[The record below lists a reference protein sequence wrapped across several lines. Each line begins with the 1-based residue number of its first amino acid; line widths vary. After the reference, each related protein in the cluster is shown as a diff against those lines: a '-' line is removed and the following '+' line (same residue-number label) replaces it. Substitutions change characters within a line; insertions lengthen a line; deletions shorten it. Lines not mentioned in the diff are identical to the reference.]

1 MKITSSERIMKT
13 ILVSEIAGKNAISM
27 HSGSNLYNRIQPILK
42 KGEKLRLD
50 FQGVELF
57 ASPFFNASIG
67 YILKDISI
75 DELKEHIV
83 IENINKV
90 GNQVLNLVIRNA
102 IEYYSNKSSKGFN
115 DLINNVM
122 DDDE

>member
-1 MKITSSERIMKT
+1 MRT

-27 HSGSNLYNRIQPILK
+27 HSGSNLYSKMHPILQ
-42 KGEKLRLD
+42 KGEKLCLD
-50 FQGVELF
+50 FKDVELF

-67 YILKDISI
+67 YILKDMTI
-75 DELKEHIV
+75 DELKRNLV

-102 IEYYSNKSSKGFN
+102 IEYYSTKSSKEFN
-115 DLINNVM
+115 DLINNVT

>member
-1 MKITSSERIMKT
+1 MACNLGPFSVACLVICRDFKIY
-13 ILVSEIAGKNAISM
+13 A
-27 HSGSNLYNRIQPILK
+27 
-42 KGEKLRLD
+42 
-50 FQGVELF
+50 
-57 ASPFFNASIG
+57 
-67 YILKDISI
+67 
-75 DELKEHIV
+75 
-83 IENINKV
+83 KV